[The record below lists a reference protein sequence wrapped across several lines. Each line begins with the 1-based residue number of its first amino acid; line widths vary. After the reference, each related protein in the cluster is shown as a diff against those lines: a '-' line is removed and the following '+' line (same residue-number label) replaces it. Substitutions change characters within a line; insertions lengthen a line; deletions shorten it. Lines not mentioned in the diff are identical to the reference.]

1 MHKFAEAVIVKS
13 SGLAEP
19 VSAAA
24 VMAARFV
31 VESERLNNVRRGL
44 AHRQEGS
51 AAACSTP
58 PRTASTSHASWP
70 PGPSA
75 ATSGTRA
82 WGPSSAGEELDPASV
97 LEGFSN
103 FELSRRGGGEPW
115 PRPIGSAAGGDEPK
129 DLRLD

>member
-19 VSAAA
+19 VGAAV

-31 VESERLNNVRRGL
+31 VESERLNNVRRSL

-51 AAACSTP
+51 PAACSTP
-58 PRTASTSHASWP
+58 LQTASTSHASWP

-75 ATSGTRA
+75 ATSGAPA
-82 WGPSSAGEELDPASV
+82 WGLSSAGEELDPASV

-103 FELSRRGGGEPW
+103 FELSRRDGGEHW
-115 PRPIGSAAGGDEPK
+115 PIRSAAGGDEPK